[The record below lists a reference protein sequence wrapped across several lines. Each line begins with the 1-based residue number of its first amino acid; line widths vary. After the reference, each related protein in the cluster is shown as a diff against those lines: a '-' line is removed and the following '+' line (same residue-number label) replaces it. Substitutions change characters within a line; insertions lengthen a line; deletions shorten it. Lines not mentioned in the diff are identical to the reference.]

1 MVNMISA
8 NKDYTIYD
16 IENLTYDQAKE
27 MAIET
32 LNIKG
37 HDCFLV
43 DFGGYFGKSILV
55 FKNKRHIHYANDY
68 ELHNEW
74 LVKEKGNE
82 ALKEYYI
89 KKLNEILF
97 TEDELLEHI
106 KDYDEYTRKDHF
118 IRDYWIM
125 RYDYLSIFGI
135 GDEAQ
140 REFDRQKKFYPF
152 YDQFSFCYVK
162 SEEIINEQAKYMS
175 NIENEYRKF
184 REDLDKFREMISYEL
199 ANHEACI
206 TGEADDTLD
215 ALGYRWSDLTNKQ
228 VEIVKEELQKQVDSY
243 YL

>member
-1 MVNMISA
+1 MVNT
-8 NKDYTIYD
+8 NKDYTISD

-37 HDCFLV
+37 HDCLLV
-43 DFGGYFGKSILV
+43 DFGGYFGYSILV
-55 FKNKRHIHYANDY
+55 FKNKRHIRYANNY

-74 LVKEKGNE
+74 LVKEKGKE

-97 TEDELLEHI
+97 TEAELL
-106 KDYDEYTRKDHF
+106 KPVNDYDEYKRKDYF
-118 IRDYWIM
+118 LRNYWIM

-135 GDEAQ
+135 GEEAQ
-140 REFDRQKKFYPF
+140 IEFDRQKKFYPV

-162 SEEIINEQAKYMS
+162 DEEIINEQAKYMS
-175 NIENEYRKF
+175 NIENEYKKLKG
-184 REDLDKFREMISYEL
+184 DLDKFREMISYEL

-215 ALGYRWSDLTNKQ
+215 ALGYRWDDLTDKQ
-228 VEIVKEELQKQVDSY
+228 KKIVKEELQKQVDSY

>member
-1 MVNMISA
+1 M
-8 NKDYTIYD
+8 DYTSYD

-37 HDCFLV
+37 HDCLLV
-43 DFGGYFGKSILV
+43 DFGGYFGYSILV
-55 FKNKRHIHYANDY
+55 YKNKKHIYFADDY
-68 ELHNEW
+68 ELHNKW
-74 LVKEKGNE
+74 LVKEKGKE

-97 TEDELLEHI
+97 TEDELL
-106 KDYDEYTRKDHF
+106 KPVNDYDEYKRKDHF
-118 IRDYWIM
+118 LRNYWIM

-140 REFDRQKKFYPF
+140 REFDKQKKFYPF

-162 SEEIINEQAKYMS
+162 NEEIVNEQAKYMS
-175 NIENEYRKF
+175 NIEGEYRKL
-184 REDLDKFREMISYEL
+184 REDLDKFRKMISYEL

-206 TGEADDTLD
+206 TCEADETLD
-215 ALGYRWSDLTNKQ
+215 ALGYRWEDLTDKQ
-228 VEIVKEELQKQVDSY
+228 VEIVKEELQKQVDNY

>member
-135 GDEAQ
+135 GKEAQ

-152 YDQFSFCYVK
+152 YDQFSFCYVND
-162 SEEIINEQAKYMS
+162 EEIINEQAKYMS
-175 NIENEYRKF
+175 NIENEYRKL

>member
-1 MVNMISA
+1 M
-8 NKDYTIYD
+8 DHTIYD

-37 HDCFLV
+37 HDCFLI
-43 DFGGYFGKSILV
+43 DFGGYFGYSILV
-55 FKNKRHIHYANDY
+55 FINKKHIHYANDY
-68 ELHNEW
+68 ELHNKW
-74 LVKEKGNE
+74 LVKEKGKE

-89 KKLNEILF
+89 KKLNEMLF
-97 TEDELLEHI
+97 TEAELL
-106 KDYDEYTRKDHF
+106 KPVKNYDEYKRKDYF
-118 IRDYWIM
+118 LRNYWIM

-135 GDEAQ
+135 GEEAQ

-152 YDQFSFCYVK
+152 YDQFSFCYV
-162 SEEIINEQAKYMS
+162 SDEEIINEQAKYMS
-175 NIENEYRKF
+175 NIENEYKKLKG
-184 REDLDKFREMISYEL
+184 DLEKFREMISYEL

-215 ALGYRWSDLTNKQ
+215 ALGYRWEDLTDKQ
-228 VEIVKEELQKQVDSY
+228 KKIVKEELQKQVDNY